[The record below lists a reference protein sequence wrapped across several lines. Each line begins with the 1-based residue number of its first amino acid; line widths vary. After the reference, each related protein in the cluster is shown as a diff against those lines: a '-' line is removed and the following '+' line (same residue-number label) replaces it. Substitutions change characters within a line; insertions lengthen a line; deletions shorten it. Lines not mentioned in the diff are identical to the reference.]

1 MIYGVNIVFLDLD
14 ALMAVM
20 INMAQTDFGKNELPK
35 SYSPY
40 HNPILCARK
49 F

>member
-1 MIYGVNIVFLDLD
+1 MIYCVGILFLDLNV
-14 ALMAVM
+14 LMAEM

-40 HNPILCARK
+40 HNPILRARK
-49 F
+49 L